1 MPHKIVLNE
10 ADLLHTAMGIQSAF
24 FVYQDEFLLRHLQV
38 IL

>member
-10 ADLLHTAMGIQSAF
+10 ADYLEAAMGIQSAVP
-24 FVYQDEFLLRHLQV
+24 VYQNEFLLPQLQA

>member
-10 ADLLHTAMGIQSAF
+10 AGLLHSAMGIQSAA
-24 FVYQDEFLLRHLQV
+24 FVYQNEFLWRHLQG

>member
-10 ADLLHTAMGIQSAF
+10 AGFMHTAMGIQSAA
-24 FVYQDEFLLRHLQV
+24 FVYQHEFLGRYFQV

>member
-10 ADLLHTAMGIQSAF
+10 AGFLHMAMSIQSAA
-24 FVYQDEFLLRHLQV
+24 FVYLNEFLLRHLQA

>member
-10 ADLLHTAMGIQSAF
+10 AGYLHATMGIQSAVP
-24 FVYQDEFLLRHLQV
+24 VYQNEFLLRHLQV

>member
-10 ADLLHTAMGIQSAF
+10 AGFLHAAMGIQSAA
-24 FVYQDEFLLRHLQV
+24 FVYQNEFLLRHVQV